1 MRKYQV
7 IRDQLAARYGEIRER
22 LLKIEGNIR
31 RIDQPLQ
38 ADFAEQA
45 IDAEN
50 DQVLDA
56 LDSSIRAEMAQIEN
70 TIARIDRGEYGNC
83 EICDYPISLRRLEAL
98 PQATRCV
105 ACEERREA

>member
-1 MRKYQV
+1 MQEYQA
-7 IRDQLAARYGEIRER
+7 IREQLAARYGEIRER

-31 RIDQPLQ
+31 RTDQPLN

-56 LDSSIRAEMAQIEN
+56 LDNSIRAEMSQIEN
-70 TIARIDRGEYGNC
+70 TLARIDRGEYGLC
-83 EICDYPISLRRLEAL
+83 EICGDPIPLRRLEAM

>member
-1 MRKYQV
+1 MQKYQA
-7 IRDQLAARYGEIRER
+7 IREQLSARYGEIRER

-31 RIDQPLQ
+31 RTDQPLQ

-45 IDAEN
+45 IDVEN

-56 LDSSIRAEMAQIEN
+56 LDRSIRAEMTQIEN

-105 ACEERREA
+105 RCEEKRAQ